1 MTHLNMS
8 YLSKFKP
15 HKKKKYHNYQKCSKP
30 SLSFNIELNHFMITN
45 VTMKRKI
52 NEHGDFICELKELC
66 KL

>member
-15 HKKKKYHNYQKCSKP
+15 HKKKYHNYQKCAKRSW
-30 SLSFNIELNHFMITN
+30 SFIMELNHFMIMY

-52 NEHGDFICELKELC
+52 NKHGDFICELKELC